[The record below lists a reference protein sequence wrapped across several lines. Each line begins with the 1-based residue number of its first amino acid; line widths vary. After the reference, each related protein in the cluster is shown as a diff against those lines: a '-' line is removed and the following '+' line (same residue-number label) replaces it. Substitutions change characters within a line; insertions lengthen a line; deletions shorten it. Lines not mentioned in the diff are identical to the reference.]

1 MAKPKKKRNK
11 KYNPLKS
18 VRQALIK
25 RNIEV
30 NINEYL
36 EPVQTFINQVKTDDV
51 YVDQND
57 NALMSLPGLD
67 VEELARSGQQPYS
80 AVYNLRIFGE
90 VTYQTVLYTQT
101 DDHYIRSMIKI
112 INAFDKQF
120 VEPLRLKE
128 PMNMQGVEAA
138 QAYVNACNL
147 LLKSIHVKDF
157 HTVLQHIIMAVE
169 QPREIVT
176 NHDMRDW
183 LIDYFFKIKSK
194 KIHYLVKFDH
204 ETTQAPQS

>member
-1 MAKPKKKRNK
+1 M
-11 KYNPLKS
+11 KS

-25 RNIEV
+25 RNIEI
-30 NINEYL
+30 NINDYL

-67 VEELARSGQQPYS
+67 VEELAQRGQQPYS

-101 DDHYIRSMIKI
+101 DNAYICCMIKI
-112 INAFDKQF
+112 INDFDKQF
-120 VEPLRLKE
+120 VEPLRLKS
-128 PMNMQGVEAA
+128 PMNMAGVEAA
-138 QAYVNACNL
+138 QEYVNSCKKL
-147 LLKSIHVKDF
+147 LQSIPVNDF
-157 HTVLQHIIMAVE
+157 HTVLRHIIMAVE
-169 QPREIVT
+169 QPRDIVT

-183 LIDYFFKIKSK
+183 LIDHFFKIKSK

-204 ETTQAPQS
+204 ET